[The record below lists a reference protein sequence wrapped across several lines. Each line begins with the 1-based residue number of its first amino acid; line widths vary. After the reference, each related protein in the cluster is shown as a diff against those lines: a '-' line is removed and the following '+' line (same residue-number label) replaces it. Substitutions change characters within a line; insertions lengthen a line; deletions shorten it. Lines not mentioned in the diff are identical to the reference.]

1 MTSNEQRNRTGRGFT
16 FYGPYPIRFIL
27 YEWIESFRILLILS
41 NEPNTDSWEIDAEQN
56 AAAFDQVAGRGV
68 GEG

>member
-1 MTSNEQRNRTGRGFT
+1 MQRSGARHGFI
-16 FYGPYPIRFIL
+16 FYGPHPIRFIL

-41 NEPNTDSWEIDAEQN
+41 NEPNTDPWEIDVGQN
-56 AAAFDQVAGRGV
+56 AAAFDRVAGRGV